1 MGSFTSLASPAA
13 VAQSFK
19 HNRIVPALRSSK
31 DVEKV
36 ARLSQRVVFLLGTSV
51 VTYGKQMEVLREAGH
66 IVFVHFD
73 LIEGLKGDSVG
84 FSFLMN
90 EMVPDGIISTH
101 KAILSLAKKNGLMRL
116 LRVFML
122 DSDALA
128 KGYQLAQSVQPDFV
142 ELLPGSSLP
151 LLGDRALRDFNFPL
165 IAGGL
170 VTSLEQVHA
179 ILAKRVLAVSTSEKS
194 LW

>member
-1 MGSFTSLASPAA
+1 MASPAA

-36 ARLSQRVVFLLGTSV
+36 ARLSQRVVFLLGSSV
-51 VTYGKQMEVLREAGH
+51 VTYRKQMEVLREAGH

-101 KAILSLAKKNGLMRL
+101 KAILNLAKKNGLMRL

-128 KGYQLAQSVQPDFV
+128 KGHQLAQSVQPDFV

-151 LLGDRALRDFNFPL
+151 LLEDRALRDFSFPL

>member
-1 MGSFTSLASPAA
+1 MQSSASSMSSAA
-13 VAQSFK
+13 VVQSFK
-19 HNRIVPALRSSK
+19 QHRIIPALRSAR
-31 DVEKV
+31 DVER
-36 ARLSQRVVFLLGTSV
+36 ASSLSERVVFLLGTSV
-51 VTYGKQMEVLREAGH
+51 LTYRNQMELLRKAGH

-73 LIEGLKGDSVG
+73 LIEGLKGDNVG
-84 FSFLMN
+84 FSFLLQ
-90 EMVPDGIISTH
+90 EIVPHGIISTH
-101 KAILSLAKKNGLMRL
+101 KAILNLAKKNGLLRL

-128 KGYQLAQSVQPDFV
+128 KGYHLAQTVQPDFV

-151 LLGDRALRDFNFPL
+151 LLEDRALREFPFPL

-170 VTSLEQVHA
+170 VTNIEQVNA
-179 ILAKRVLAVSTSEKS
+179 ILGKRILAVSTSEKS